1 MLDPQPPTRSAA
13 TNGSLYRGFFRAY
26 GLNENPF
33 GISPDPK
40 YLLRTPQIQE
50 ALAELMVGVTRRK
63 GFMLLSGETGTG
75 KTTVLN
81 SLQEWLRTEEIPA
94 AFVFN
99 PHLQIDQLLEYII
112 AVFVVPFD
120 PSNKLDARTTLH
132 HWLLALERRGRTA
145 VVILDEAQGLAPALL
160 EEIRLQLAFESQSE
174 PLLQVILAGQP
185 ELEQKLRGPELRQL
199 WQRMT
204 LRCRMVPL
212 THEQTLAYI
221 SSRLRAGGSKDDKL
235 FSQGA
240 VSAIYSYSLGIPR
253 IMNLLCEHALINA
266 YVENARPI
274 SARIVDEV
282 AREFEL
288 GSFRSGSRSGE
299 NMESEEWFSPAALAR
314 AVSGN
319 RGEAPA
325 PSQPIAFVTAAKPI
339 EILECATA
347 EPSPAFADRDSHAH
361 VTAFADGVCA
371 APQSA
376 QASHSA
382 SITPISSATPTNAVD
397 ALDDLF
403 NAAAVYQ
410 ATRRQP
416 SLVVHEGKSRRL
428 ESVPP
433 VAADEFASSLNELS
447 ETESRPAN
455 IWRFRISRWRS
466 QIALAAEIAMFHV
479 RAASLVS
486 FDWLRNLSIVSLNWI
501 LDAYYASKDAAT
513 NAFAR
518 MKQSSYREMLQEK
531 FYVALDFCRATF
543 QRTREMS
550 QCVAG
555 HASQRTRA
563 ALQQTHSAAQKL
575 PSVSHRAL
583 RWLREPISAR
593 RPVRGTHFAPVKKT
607 S

>member
-1 MLDPQPPTRSAA
+1 MLDTQPPIRSAA
-13 TNGSLYRGFFRAY
+13 ANGNLYRGFFRAY

-112 AVFVVPFD
+112 AGFGVPSD
-120 PSNKLDARTTLH
+120 PSNKLDARATLH

-185 ELEQKLRGPELRQL
+185 ELEQKLRHPELRQL
-199 WQRMT
+199 WQRLT

-221 SSRLRAGGSKDDKL
+221 CSRLRAGGAKDDKL

-288 GSFRSGSRSGE
+288 GSSRSGSRSGE
-299 NMESEEWFSPAALAR
+299 SVESEEWFSPAALAR

-319 RGEAPA
+319 RSSVP
-325 PSQPIAFVTAAKPI
+325 PLSQPIAFVAAAKPV
-339 EILECATA
+339 EFTESAPA
-347 EPSPAFADRDSHAH
+347 ESSSASAPAASHAH
-361 VTAFADGVCA
+361 ITAPAEEACA
-371 APQSA
+371 SPLLA

-382 SITPISSATPTNAVD
+382 SVTPISTATPTDSVG

-410 ATRRQP
+410 AMRKKP
-416 SLVVHEGKSRRL
+416 SLVLHDGKSGQPK
-428 ESVPP
+428 SVPT
-433 VAADEFASSLNELS
+433 AEDDEFESSLREASQLASSGDS
-447 ETESRPAN
+447 
-455 IWRFRISRWRS
+455 WRS
-466 QIALAAEIAMFHV
+466 SIARVRYQIASAAEAAMLRV

-486 FDWLRNLSIVSLNWI
+486 FDWLRERSIILANWTI
-501 LDAYYASKDAAT
+501 DLYYMCKDTTA
-513 NAFAR
+513 NSIAR
-518 MKQSSYREMLQEK
+518 LKDLPYRETMQDK
-531 FYVALDFCRATF
+531 FHVALDSCRAAVQRVTEISHVAASYTSQRARSAL
-543 QRTREMS
+543 QRTFLAASSMS
-550 QCVAG
+550 T
-555 HASQRTRA
+555 ASR
-563 ALQQTHSAAQKL
+563 S
-575 PSVSHRAL
+575 AL
-583 RWLREPISAR
+583 RWLREPIAAR

-607 S
+607 G

>member
-1 MLDPQPPTRSAA
+1 MLDTQPPFRSAA
-13 TNGSLYRGFFRAY
+13 ANGNLYRGFFRAY

-40 YLLRTPQIQE
+40 YLLQTPQIQE

-99 PHLQIDQLLEYII
+99 PHLQIEQLLEYII
-112 AVFVVPFD
+112 AGFGVPFD
-120 PSNKLDARTTLH
+120 PSNRLDARATLH

-145 VVILDEAQGLAPALL
+145 VVILDEAQGLSLSTL
-160 EEIRLQLAFESQSE
+160 EEIRLQLSFESQSE

-212 THEQTLAYI
+212 TQEQTLAYI
-221 SSRLRAGGSKDDKL
+221 SSRLRAGGAKDDKL

-299 NMESEEWFSPAALAR
+299 SVETEEWFSPAALAR
-314 AVSGN
+314 AVAGN
-319 RGEAPA
+319 RSVELA
-325 PSQPIAFVTAAKPI
+325 PSQPIAFVAATKPV
-339 EILECATA
+339 EITECAPA
-347 EPSPAFADRDSHAH
+347 EPSSASAPADSHAH
-361 VTAFADGVCA
+361 IA
-371 APQSA
+371 APAEEACASPLLA
-376 QASHSA
+376 QASLPPNV
-382 SITPISSATPTNAVD
+382 TPISTATPTDSVG

-410 ATRRQP
+410 AMRRKP
-416 SLVVHEGKSRRL
+416 ALVLHDGKSGQP
-428 ESVPP
+428 ESVPT
-433 VAADEFASSLNELS
+433 ADDDEFESSLREASQLAFS
-447 ETESRPAN
+447 GDSRRPS
-455 IWRFRISRWRS
+455 ISRWRY
-466 QIALAAEIAMFHV
+466 QIASAAEAAMLRM
-479 RAASLVS
+479 RAASGGS
-486 FDWLRNLSIVSLNWI
+486 FDWVRERSIILANWTI
-501 LDAYYASKDAAT
+501 DLYYACKDTTA
-513 NAFAR
+513 NSIAR
-518 MKQSSYREMLQEK
+518 VKDLPYREALQDK
-531 FYVALDFCRATF
+531 FYVAMDSCRAWF
-543 QRTREMS
+543 QRVTEIS
-550 QCVAG
+550 QAAAS
-555 HASQRTRA
+555 HTSQRTRS
-563 ALQQTHSAAQKL
+563 ALQRTYLAASSIPSA
-575 PSVSHRAL
+575 SRIAL
-583 RWLREPISAR
+583 RWLRAPITAR

-607 S
+607 G